1 MKVETK
7 NNGIVLSDVT
17 SGVTVETKDGKEL
30 KIRERDGGFDVK
42 FGKGKWLRI
51 DEETD
56 IVVNVPKYVSKS
68 IAFFG

>member
-1 MKVETK
+1 MKIETK

-17 SGVTVETKDGKEL
+17 SGITIENKDGKEL
-30 KIRERDGGFDVK
+30 KIRSTDNGFDIK

-56 IVVNVPKYVSKS
+56 VVINNPKYIPKNQ
-68 IAFFG
+68 IYFG